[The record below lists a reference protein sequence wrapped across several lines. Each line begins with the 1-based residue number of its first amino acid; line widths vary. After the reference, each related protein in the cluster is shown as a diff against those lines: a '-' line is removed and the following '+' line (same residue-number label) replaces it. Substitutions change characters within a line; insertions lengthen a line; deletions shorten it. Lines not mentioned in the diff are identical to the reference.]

1 MILHAQPRR
10 NNKKT
15 FAINHENK
23 TYFVSDAIKKVFCF
37 HSAKN
42 YVNENEIKYDIVQAQ
57 FYIPVL
63 LSDASQDALKLVPD
77 SPNSISA
84 LKQK

>member
-1 MILHAQPRR
+1 M
-10 NNKKT
+10 
-15 FAINHENK
+15 FG
-23 TYFVSDAIKKVFCF
+23 F